1 MTYLTIL
8 LRIRISSH
16 LLNQRGSPDKKWKG
30 FLMLYSKTSISKV
43 LESYESNT
51 FEQLG
56 IQVFLDTNLETYMA
70 FEIWFTIAVI
80 YMISIMTLSIRTA
93 HVKKRYDM
101 SSEVSHELSLN
112 TFKKKRKTLH
122 KWHYKKY
129 MITVYIKRMKLNQRQ
144 LHIKQRI

>member
-1 MTYLTIL
+1 
-8 LRIRISSH
+8 
-16 LLNQRGSPDKKWKG
+16 
-30 FLMLYSKTSISKV
+30 MLYSKTSISKV

-80 YMISIMTLSIRTA
+80 YMISIMTLSSRTA

-122 KWHYKKY
+122 K
-129 MITVYIKRMKLNQRQ
+129 
-144 LHIKQRI
+144 

>member
-1 MTYLTIL
+1 
-8 LRIRISSH
+8 
-16 LLNQRGSPDKKWKG
+16 
-30 FLMLYSKTSISKV
+30 MLYSKTSISKV

-80 YMISIMTLSIRTA
+80 YMISVMTLSIRTA

-122 KWHYKKY
+122 K
-129 MITVYIKRMKLNQRQ
+129 
-144 LHIKQRI
+144 

>member
-1 MTYLTIL
+1 
-8 LRIRISSH
+8 
-16 LLNQRGSPDKKWKG
+16 
-30 FLMLYSKTSISKV
+30 MLYSKTSISKV

-80 YMISIMTLSIRTA
+80 YMISIMTLSIRTS

-101 SSEVSHELSLN
+101 SSEASHELSLN

-122 KWHYKKY
+122 K
-129 MITVYIKRMKLNQRQ
+129 
-144 LHIKQRI
+144 

>member
-1 MTYLTIL
+1 
-8 LRIRISSH
+8 
-16 LLNQRGSPDKKWKG
+16 
-30 FLMLYSKTSISKV
+30 MLYSKTSISKV

-101 SSEVSHELSLN
+101 SSEASHELSLIHS
-112 TFKKKRKTLH
+112 KRKERPYTND
-122 KWHYKKY
+122 
-129 MITVYIKRMKLNQRQ
+129 ITKNT
-144 LHIKQRI
+144 

>member
-1 MTYLTIL
+1 
-8 LRIRISSH
+8 
-16 LLNQRGSPDKKWKG
+16 
-30 FLMLYSKTSISKV
+30 MLYSKTSISKV

-80 YMISIMTLSIRTA
+80 YMISLMTLSIRTS

-112 TFKKKRKTLH
+112 TFKKKRKILH
-122 KWHYKKY
+122 K
-129 MITVYIKRMKLNQRQ
+129 
-144 LHIKQRI
+144 

>member
-1 MTYLTIL
+1 
-8 LRIRISSH
+8 
-16 LLNQRGSPDKKWKG
+16 
-30 FLMLYSKTSISKV
+30 MLYSKTSISKV

-80 YMISIMTLSIRTA
+80 YMISIMTLSIRTS

-122 KWHYKKY
+122 K
-129 MITVYIKRMKLNQRQ
+129 
-144 LHIKQRI
+144 